1 MALAE
6 LTATDLAVARNA
18 RRQQW
23 TTVLIALS
31 VAALVLLAVYSTLKG
46 TASYSLND
54 LGATLH
60 HAAFG
65 GELARDE
72 QRVANVLLH
81 LRLPRVLLA
90 IFAGALLSLA
100 GAAMQ
105 GLLRNPL
112 VSPYTLGLSP
122 AAGFGAA
129 LAILLSQSAGT
140 AAGPYISLSA
150 IFFSLLCSLV
160 VLGLASTKSMNI
172 TVLILLG
179 TALTSIFTALTAGLQ
194 YIANDEA
201 IAAIARWTFGSV
213 NEARWSHVVVLL
225 VTLVVIA
232 PYFMLRAGAVNS
244 LAFAGDDTAKSLG
257 VNVGVLRV
265 SLIFLAVTGS
275 SLVVSFIGVV
285 GFVVWAHHMYTVGMD
300 ADTQAYFVAAT
311 MIIAVPTGVKIFSW
325 IATMWGGSIEFRTP
339 MLWAIGFIFLFTV
352 GGVTGVVL
360 ANGGVDNYM
369 HDTYY
374 VVAHFHYVLSLGAVF
389 AIFAGWYY
397 WFGKMTEIGR
407 ASCRERVL

>member
-6 LTATDLAVARNA
+6 TAAAHAAVARNA
-18 RRQQW
+18 RRHQL
-23 TTVLIALS
+23 TTLLIALS
-31 VAALVLLAVYSTLKG
+31 VALLVLLAVYSTLKG
-46 TASYSLND
+46 TTSYGLAD
-54 LGATLH
+54 LGVALD

-65 GELARDE
+65 GELARDD

-90 IFAGALLSLA
+90 ILAGALLSLA

-122 AAGFGAA
+122 AAAFGAA
-129 LAILLSQSAGT
+129 LAILVAQGSGT
-140 AAGPYISLSA
+140 AVGPYISLSA

-160 VLGLASTKSMNI
+160 VLGLASAKSMNI
-172 TVLILLG
+172 TVLVLLG

-213 NEARWSHVVVLL
+213 NEARWSHVGVLL
-225 VTLVVIA
+225 ATALAVTPVFV
-232 PYFMLRAGAVNS
+232 LRAGAVNS
-244 LAFAGDDTAKSLG
+244 LAFAGDDTARSLG

-265 SLIFLAVTGS
+265 TLIFLAVTSS

-285 GFVVWAHHMYTVGMD
+285 GFVGLVGPHIARLIVGSDHRYLFPFSMVSGGFLLLF
-300 ADTQAYFVAAT
+300 ADTLGRLVLPPRV
-311 MIIAVPTGVKIFSW
+311 IP
-325 IATMWGGSIEFRTP
+325 
-339 MLWAIGFIFLFTV
+339 V
-352 GGVTGVVL
+352 GI
-360 ANGGVDNYM
+360 
-369 HDTYY
+369 
-374 VVAHFHYVLSLGAVF
+374 VVALVGAPLF
-389 AIFAGWYY
+389 IYLILRKRNA
-397 WFGKMTEIGR
+397 
-407 ASCRERVL
+407 L

>member
-46 TASYSLND
+46 TTSYSLND

-285 GFVVWAHHMYTVGMD
+285 GFVGLVGPHIARLIVGSDHRYLFPFSMVTGGFLLLL
-300 ADTQAYFVAAT
+300 ADTLGRLVLPPRV
-311 MIIAVPTGVKIFSW
+311 IP
-325 IATMWGGSIEFRTP
+325 
-339 MLWAIGFIFLFTV
+339 V
-352 GGVTGVVL
+352 GI
-360 ANGGVDNYM
+360 
-369 HDTYY
+369 
-374 VVAHFHYVLSLGAVF
+374 VVALVGAPLF
-389 AIFAGWYY
+389 IYLILRKRNA
-397 WFGKMTEIGR
+397 
-407 ASCRERVL
+407 L